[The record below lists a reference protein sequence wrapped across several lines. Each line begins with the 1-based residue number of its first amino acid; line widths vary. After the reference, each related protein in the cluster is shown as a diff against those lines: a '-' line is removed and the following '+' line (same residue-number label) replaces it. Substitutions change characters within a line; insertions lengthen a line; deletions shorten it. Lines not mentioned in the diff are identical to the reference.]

1 MIASIRGEII
11 GKGDDSL
18 TVELGGLG
26 LRVFVPTG
34 LASGVRIGDQVFLH
48 THFVVREESMTLY
61 GFETE
66 EEEHFFTLFLGAQG
80 VGPRTALAA
89 LSTLS
94 VDAIRRAVA
103 NEQSEVFSRIPGV
116 GSKTAKK
123 LLLHLQGK
131 VGGGDASTIGMIAG
145 FIDVDSEV
153 IDALTGLGYSIVE
166 AQAAIQSLPKDAPKD
181 LENRLRLALQY
192 YSN

>member
-1 MIASIRGEII
+1 MIASIHGEVIA
-11 GKGDDSL
+11 KGDDYL
-18 TVELGGLG
+18 IIEMGGLG
-26 LRVFVPTG
+26 IQVFVT
-34 LASGVRIGDQVFLH
+34 STVCNEKRITDKVLLQ
-48 THFVVREESMTLY
+48 THFVVREESLTLF
-61 GFETE
+61 GFETLQE
-66 EEEHFFTLFLGAQG
+66 KEFFNLLLGVQG

-94 VDAIRRAVA
+94 VDAIRRAVLS
-103 NEQSEVFSRIPGV
+103 EQSEVFSRIPGV

-123 LLLHLQGK
+123 ILLQLQGK
-131 VGGGDASTIGMIAG
+131 MGEDFTTG
-145 FIDVDSEV
+145 FVRGFVDVDSDV
-153 IDALTGLGYSIVE
+153 IDALTNLGYSIVE